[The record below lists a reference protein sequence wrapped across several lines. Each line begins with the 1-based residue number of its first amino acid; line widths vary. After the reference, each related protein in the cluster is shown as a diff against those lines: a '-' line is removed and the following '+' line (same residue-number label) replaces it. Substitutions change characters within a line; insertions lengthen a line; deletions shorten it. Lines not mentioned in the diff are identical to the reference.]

1 VQYLIYATL
10 IWSVSFSLIGEYMA
24 GIDSYFA
31 VFARIFLAALL
42 FLPFTKFKNVPLK
55 LKLVLMLIGATQIG
69 IMYLFMYHAYHY
81 LSVPEVL
88 LFSVFTPLYVT
99 LAYDA
104 LSRKFNPLYLIS
116 AAIAVLGAYIIRYRS
131 ISEGYILGFILMQCA
146 NIVFAFGQCGYKY
159 AMEKFPKYRDKQL
172 EVFGY
177 FHFGAFFITGIAFL
191 CFGNF
196 AHTATT
202 PIQKAVLIW
211 LGFAVSGAGY
221 LLWNKGATKV
231 DSGVLG
237 IMNNAL
243 IPAGLIVNILFWNKI
258 GNYATFLSGT
268 AVLVFSMWLHYKI
281 MNRGRAA
288 KNESLN
294 QFEK

>member
-1 VQYLIYATL
+1 MQYLLYATI

-24 GIDSYFA
+24 GLDSYFA
-31 VFARIFLAALL
+31 VFVRICLAALL

-55 LKLVLMLIGATQIG
+55 LKLFLMLIGATQIG
-69 IMYLFMYHAYHY
+69 VMYLFMYHAYHY
-81 LSVPEVL
+81 LSVAEVL
-88 LFSVFTPLYVT
+88 LFSVFTPIYVT

-116 AAIAVLGAYIIRYRS
+116 AAVAVIGAYIIRYQN
-131 ISEGYILGFILMQCA
+131 ISESYIFGFILMQLA

-159 AMEKFPKYRDKQL
+159 VMEKFPQYKNKQL

-177 FHFGAFFITGIAFL
+177 FHFGAFFVTGLAFL

-196 AHTATT
+196 TQTT
-202 PIQKAVLIW
+202 TSLLQKGVLIW
-211 LGFAVSGAGY
+211 LGFIVSGVGY

-231 DSGVLG
+231 DSGILG

-258 GNYATFLSGT
+258 DNYGTFLFGT
-268 AVLVFSMWLHYKI
+268 AVLVFSMYLHHKI
-281 MNRGRAA
+281 MKKGKAHV
-288 KNESLN
+288 
-294 QFEK
+294 

>member
-1 VQYLIYATL
+1 
-10 IWSVSFSLIGEYMA
+10 MA
-24 GIDSYFA
+24 GLDSYFA
-31 VFARIFLAALL
+31 VFVRICLAALL
-42 FLPFTKFKNVPLK
+42 FLPFTKFKNVPFK
-55 LKLVLMLIGATQIG
+55 LKYTLMFIGATQIG

-116 AAIAVLGAYIIRYRS
+116 AAVAVIGAYIIRYQN
-131 ISEGYILGFILMQCA
+131 ISESYIFGFILMQLA
-146 NIVFAFGQCGYKY
+146 NIVFAIGQCWYKY
-159 AMEKFPKYRDKQL
+159 TLEKFPQYRDKQL
-172 EVFGY
+172 NIFGY

-196 AHTATT
+196 AQTT
-202 PIQKAVLIW
+202 TSLLQKGVLIW
-211 LGFAVSGAGY
+211 LGFVVSGIGY
-221 LLWNKGATKV
+221 LLWNKGATKA
-231 DSGVLG
+231 DSGILA

-258 GNYATFLSGT
+258 DNYVTFLSGT
-268 AVLVFSMWLHYKI
+268 AVLAFSMYLHHKI
-281 MNRGRAA
+281 MRFQ
-288 KNESLN
+288 K
-294 QFEK
+294 K